1 MLEGYTMNPVVTSK
15 EAILLACRTIAAGQG
30 LSALSMRTV
39 AKECGIALGT
49 MYNYFPDK
57 DTLLLATVESVWKDI
72 FHRSNPCGTPLLFP
86 DYAADLFRGIL
97 DGAAK
102 YPNFLT
108 AHSLA
113 IAGSKK
119 GEAKSSMEQC
129 FVHMK
134 AGLLAALKADPMVD
148 SAAFSGDLTE
158 SAFVDFVMDTFLLQ
172 LVKES
177 PNPEVLSALIRRVIY
192 R

>member
-1 MLEGYTMNPVVTSK
+1 MNPVITSK
-15 EAILLACRTIAAGQG
+15 DAILQACRKIVAEQG
-30 LSALSMRTV
+30 LSALSIRAA
-39 AKECGIALGT
+39 AKECGIAPGT
-49 MYNYFPDK
+49 LYNYFSDK
-57 DTLLLATVESVWKDI
+57 DSLLLATVESVWKDI
-72 FHRSNPCGTPLLFP
+72 FHQNEFSAPPLPFP
-86 DYAADLFRGIL
+86 DYVAGLFQGIL

-113 IAGSKK
+113 LAGSKK
-119 GEAKSSMEQC
+119 GDAKRAMEQC

-134 AGLLAALKADPMVD
+134 AGLLAALKADAMVD

-158 SAFVDFVMDTFLLQ
+158 SDFVDFVMDNLLFQ
-172 LVKES
+172 LVKER
-177 PNPEVLSALIRRVIY
+177 PDPELLSALIRRIIY